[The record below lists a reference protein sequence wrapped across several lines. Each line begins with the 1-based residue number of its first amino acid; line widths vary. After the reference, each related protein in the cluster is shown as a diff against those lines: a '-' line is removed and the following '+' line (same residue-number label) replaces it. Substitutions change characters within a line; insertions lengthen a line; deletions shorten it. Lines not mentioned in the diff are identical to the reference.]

1 MWGNAQREGFI
12 PDTNPSNPRLEG
24 LFLEK
29 TSADLY
35 KCSYVKDKDMHKSI
49 EPIIM

>member
-1 MWGNAQREGFI
+1 MGGNAQRECFI
-12 PDTNPSNPRLEG
+12 LDTNPSKPPLEV

-35 KCSYVKDKDMHKSI
+35 KCS
-49 EPIIM
+49 